1 MKSFFAILLFF
12 VATVVP
18 VYAVD
23 TPLKNAG
30 FAPSNIWYSRSPFF
44 SGDSIRIYTI
54 IFNGSSEDLIGVVE
68 FLDNGILIGKTDFS
82 LASGGR
88 ARDVWV
94 DWVAKDGKHTIT
106 ARLSGVHAVGTGGKK
121 RPIVLENIETAKNEL
136 AIDFDT
142 DRDGIGNTD
151 DLDDDNDNVSDID
164 EIKNIQSRGFGTF
177 EEYSKSDLFKSNKLT
192 IIKPGS
198 GTRSSNIELL
208 NTQSK
213 KRKYAHK
220 ISRSFTF
227 ENFKLWVSKIK
238 TGRRYTPMSN
248 NRCKFIIQNFIPD
261 LKGDYRILAYGDKY
275 YCVYRE
281 NRKDDFRASGSGKLN
296 FEITPP
302 KGLLDYSKKIY
313 EKFNTPF
320 MSLDIGYRDGKFYL
334 FEFQCLCLGQYTLE
348 KSSFHY
354 KQNNSS
360 WKRVYEKPDLEREV
374 TKTIID
380 FIKK

>member
-1 MKSFFAILLFF
+1 MNNKIYLLIDYRDQFYF
-12 VATVVP
+12 STRYRGACI
-18 VYAVD
+18 D
-23 TPLKNAG
+23 INKLKANFKKAG
-30 FAPSNIWYSRSPFF
+30 FDLIIKNFHEINFRTEN
-44 SGDSIRIYTI
+44 YT
-54 IFNGSSEDLIGVVE
+54 NEWVLYQSSEDTNLLYKSYIE
-68 FLDNGILIGKTDFS
+68 D
-82 LASGGR
+82 
-88 ARDVWV
+88 
-94 DWVAKDGKHTIT
+94 
-106 ARLSGVHAVGTGGKK
+106 
-121 RPIVLENIETAKNEL
+121 IVLALELQGAKLIPNFPYFRAHHNKVFMEIL
-136 AIDFDT
+136 
-142 DRDGIGNTD
+142 RDSMN
-151 DLDDDNDNVSDID
+151 ID

>member
-1 MKSFFAILLFF
+1 LVMKSFFAILLFF

-164 EIKNIQSRGFGTF
+164 EIKNSTDPLKKDSDGNGVSDDKELKLIEARAQTATGTKNLGVV
-177 EEYSKSDLFKSNKLT
+177 ENAMSVVDSK
-192 IIKPGS
+192 IPEPIKEAVSS
-198 GTRSSNIELL
+198 GSNIVE
-208 NTQSK
+208 
-213 KRKYAHK
+213 RFR
-220 ISRSFTF
+220 IS
-227 ENFKLWVSKIK
+227 EGYQFKLAKEEKSKEIDALNE
-238 TGRRYTPMSN
+238 R
-248 NRCKFIIQNFIPD
+248 NRIPTEAISTQ
-261 LKGDYRILAYGDKY
+261 KEKPFTETVRTEAEKPLAYVSYFVLAVLQYFFEYKVIFY
-275 YCVYRE
+275 VVVFYILYRAL
-281 NRKDDFRASGSGKLN
+281 KWV
-296 FEITPP
+296 TQ
-302 KGLLDYSKKIY
+302 KI
-313 EKFNTPF
+313 
-320 MSLDIGYRDGKFYL
+320 R
-334 FEFQCLCLGQYTLE
+334 
-348 KSSFHY
+348 
-354 KQNNSS
+354 
-360 WKRVYEKPDLEREV
+360 RR
-374 TKTIID
+374 
-380 FIKK
+380 